1 MSVYR
6 CCWKGPSSSIF
17 VLKKQDVDFM
27 CRFISAEE
35 KEYFCVHKYNNGYLV
50 SFKMTETWTLCALML
65 EDAKVFHQ
73 KFY

>member
-1 MSVYR
+1 
-6 CCWKGPSSSIF
+6 
-17 VLKKQDVDFM
+17 M

-65 EDAKVFHQ
+65 EGAKVFHQ